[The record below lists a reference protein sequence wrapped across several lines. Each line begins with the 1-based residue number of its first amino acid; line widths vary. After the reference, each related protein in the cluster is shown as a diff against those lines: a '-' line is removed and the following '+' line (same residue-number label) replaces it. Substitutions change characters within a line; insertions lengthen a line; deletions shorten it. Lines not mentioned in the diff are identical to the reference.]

1 VIKQLAVGICSLI
14 CFGQLL
20 AQVNQV
26 DKFDLNLNVDF
37 DYIPGF
43 LDYDL
48 VGDRLSCMEK
58 TIPLNYNSRVYAF
71 VNYFAIK
78 DREYTRMVIKRATY
92 YFPIF
97 EKYLKKYGLPDEL
110 KYLSII
116 ESGLNPNAVS
126 RVGAVG
132 LWQFM
137 PYTGR
142 SYKLHQDWYLDE
154 RRDPIKATEAAFKY
168 MKQLYKMFGDWELV
182 MAAYNS
188 GPGNVRKAIRR
199 SGYKK
204 KFWEIYRHLPRE
216 TRSYVPQ
223 WVAIYYVMNYADEL
237 NLLKEDFEYPVEFD
251 TINVSNF
258 LNLEVLASQ
267 LNLCLDDLRKLNPA
281 IKHNALPEDVE
292 NYPLRIP
299 SEYMLALNENREVIM
314 DSAHKV
320 GKEKYEA
327 LSKTSIGSTYG
338 RDKVA
343 YRVKSGDVLGTIAQ
357 RYRVRISDIRKWN
370 NLRSNLIRVG
380 QRLNIWIYP
389 GAKIRAVVV
398 QSKPRIEQ
406 LENGKYYLVQ
416 PGDTLWDISRM
427 FKELSIEKLKTL
439 NNLKSNKITPGQKLL
454 IES

>member
-1 VIKQLAVGICSLI
+1 VIKQLTVSIFSLI
-14 CFGQLL
+14 CFGGLL
-20 AQVNQV
+20 SQVSQV
-26 DKFDLNLNVDF
+26 DTFDLNSNVDF

-48 VGDRLSCMEK
+48 VEDRLSCMEK
-58 TIPLNYNSRVYAF
+58 AIPLNYNSRVYAF

-92 YFPIF
+92 YFPMF

-204 KFWEIYRHLPRE
+204 KFWEIYRYLPRE

-223 WVAIYYVMNYADEL
+223 WVAIYYVMNYAHEL
-237 NLLKEDFEYPVEFD
+237 NLLGKDFS
-251 TINVSNF
+251 IQ
-258 LNLEVLASQ
+258 LCSQ
-267 LNLCLDDLRKLNPA
+267 
-281 IKHNALPEDVE
+281 
-292 NYPLRIP
+292 
-299 SEYMLALNENREVIM
+299 
-314 DSAHKV
+314 
-320 GKEKYEA
+320 
-327 LSKTSIGSTYG
+327 
-338 RDKVA
+338 
-343 YRVKSGDVLGTIAQ
+343 
-357 RYRVRISDIRKWN
+357 
-370 NLRSNLIRVG
+370 
-380 QRLNIWIYP
+380 
-389 GAKIRAVVV
+389 
-398 QSKPRIEQ
+398 
-406 LENGKYYLVQ
+406 
-416 PGDTLWDISRM
+416 
-427 FKELSIEKLKTL
+427 
-439 NNLKSNKITPGQKLL
+439 
-454 IES
+454 